1 MTPTESF
8 MSNALMPFF
17 WVAFALIILLVM
29 QRWIHTHL
37 HGLSLLLMGKPER
50 AVVLY
55 AIVLLPGV
63 FLHEL
68 SHWLAATFLGVRTG
82 TFSVI
87 PKMQSDGTVQ
97 LGYVE
102 YFKGRTL
109 GPIRESIIGGAPLIT
124 GTAVILLIGFRVFS
138 VTELAAA
145 IQVGQIESLSVA
157 LGQVFQTPDFLL
169 WLYLLFAI
177 ANGMMPSRSDRRA
190 WPAFLWTMVVVGII
204 LSLLG
209 WSGVVINNLAGPA
222 ATVFGYLGLALSM
235 AIGVNIFFM
244 TIIAAL
250 EGIVGRIRGVS
261 VIYSSVEAPKGTKNV
276 SI

>member
-1 MTPTESF
+1 
-8 MSNALMPFF
+8 MPFV
-17 WVAFALIILLVM
+17 WVAFALVILLIM

-50 AVVLY
+50 AVILY
-55 AIVLLPGV
+55 AIILLPGV

-82 TFSVI
+82 GFSII
-87 PKMQSDGTVQ
+87 PKMQPDGTVQ

-109 GPIRESIIGGAPLIT
+109 GPIRESLIGGAPLIL

-138 VTELAAA
+138 VTELTAAFQSGQLDLLVA
-145 IQVGQIESLSVA
+145 ALKQVYL
-157 LGQVFQTPDFLL
+157 TPDFLL

-190 WPAFLWTMVVVGII
+190 WPAFLFTMVAVGIV
-204 LSLLG
+204 LSILG
-209 WSGVVINNLAGPA
+209 WTGLILDSLIEPA
-222 ATVFGYLGLALSM
+222 TIVFSYLGLALSM
-235 AIGVNIFFM
+235 AIGVNFFFM
-244 TIIAAL
+244 AVIAGLEAL
-250 EGIVGRIRGVS
+250 LGRAKGVS
-261 VIYSSVEAPKGTKNV
+261 VVYGPPSS
-276 SI
+276 

>member
-37 HGLSLLLMGKPER
+37 HGLSLLLMGMPER

-145 IQVGQIESLSVA
+145 IQVGQIETLSVA

>member
-1 MTPTESF
+1 

-17 WVAFALIILLVM
+17 WVAFAMIILLVM

-50 AVVLY
+50 AVILY

-87 PKMQSDGTVQ
+87 PKVQSDGTVQ

-109 GPIRESIIGGAPLIT
+109 GPIRESIIGGAPLLT

-177 ANGMMPSRSDRRA
+177 ANGMMPSRSDRRP
-190 WPAFLWTMVVVGII
+190 WPAFLWTMVVVGLI

-209 WSGVVINNLAGPA
+209 WSGVVINSLAGPA
-222 ATVFGYLGLALSM
+222 ITVFGYLGLALSM

-244 TIIAAL
+244 AIIGGL

-261 VIYSSVEAPKGTKNV
+261 VVYSSVEAPKGTKN
-276 SI
+276 ITI

>member
-1 MTPTESF
+1 
-8 MSNALMPFF
+8 MSNALMPFV
-17 WVAFALIILLVM
+17 WVAFALIILLIM

-50 AVVLY
+50 AVILY
-55 AIVLLPGV
+55 AIILLPGV

-68 SHWLAATFLGVRTG
+68 SHWFAATFLGVRTG
-82 TFSVI
+82 GFSVI
-87 PKMQSDGTVQ
+87 PKMQADGTIQ

-109 GPIRESIIGGAPLIT
+109 GPIRESLIGGAPLIV
-124 GTAVILLIGFRVFS
+124 GTAVILLIGFKVFS

-145 IQVGQIESLSVA
+145 IQSGQIEALSTA
-157 LGQVFQTPDFLL
+157 LAQLFQTPDFLL

-190 WPAFLWTMVVVGII
+190 WPAFLLTMVVVGLI

-209 WSGVVINNLAGPA
+209 WTGVIINSLAEPA
-222 ATVFGYLGLALSM
+222 VTVFGYLGLALSM

-244 TIIAAL
+244 ALIAGFESLA
-250 EGIVGRIRGVS
+250 GRAKGVS
-261 VIYSSVEAPKGTKNV
+261 VVYGPADSP
-276 SI
+276 

>member
-177 ANGMMPSRSDRRA
+177 GNGMMPSRSDRRA

-244 TIIAAL
+244 AIIAAL

>member
-1 MTPTESF
+1 
-8 MSNALMPFF
+8 MSNAIMPFF

-37 HGLSLLLMGKPER
+37 HGLSLLLIGKPER
-50 AVVLY
+50 AVILY
-55 AIVLLPGV
+55 AIILLPGV
-63 FLHEL
+63 FLHEV
-68 SHWLAATFLGVRTG
+68 SHWLTATLLGVRTG

-102 YFKGRTL
+102 YYKGRTL
-109 GPIRESIIGGAPLIT
+109 GPIRESMIGGAPLIA
-124 GTAVILLIGFRVFS
+124 GTAVILLIGFHVFS

-145 IQVGQIESLSVA
+145 IQSGEIEALSVA
-157 LGQVFQTPDFLL
+157 LGQVFQTADLVL
-169 WLYLLFAI
+169 WLSRLFAV
-177 ANGMMPSRSDRRA
+177 ATGMMSSRSDRGA
-190 WPAFLWTMVVVGII
+190 QPARWWSMAALGII

-209 WSGVVINNLAGPA
+209 WMGLIIDSLAGPA
-222 ATVFGYLGLALSM
+222 TTVFGYLGLALSM

-244 TIIAAL
+244 AIIAGF
-250 EGIVGRIRGVS
+250 EGLVSQIKGVS
-261 VIYSSVEAPKGTKNV
+261 VVYSSVEAPKGTENI